1 MEWTKIGITTTSAGT
16 EPLTGLLLSCGIS
29 GVEIIDPEE
38 YSVFLEQDKS
48 SWDYVDE
55 KMLGNFCSNRTEVI
69 FYLSADEEGGAAL
82 DRIKKRLANFSLPY
96 IDMGSLAVK
105 EERVDDTIW
114 LNEWKKHFAPIYIGR
129 VAIIPEWEK
138 APDLPKGI
146 ETVFILDPG
155 SAFGTGQ
162 HATTYLCVEVLQE
175 RLKPGDIM
183 LDAGCGSG
191 ILSVIGLLLG
201 AERVV
206 ACDIDPSAVSATRK
220 NAALNPVDASRLMI
234 LHGNIITD
242 ENMRSDIGKR
252 TYDIIAANI
261 VADVVI
267 ALLPF
272 IPALLSKGGFFIAS
286 GIIDDRAG
294 DVIAALAGS
303 GLAMVSNK
311 EMDGWFCLVCT
322 HA

>member
-1 MEWTKIGITTTSAGT
+1 
-16 EPLTGLLLSCGIS
+16 
-29 GVEIIDPEE
+29 
-38 YSVFLEQDKS
+38 
-48 SWDYVDE
+48 
-55 KMLGNFCSNRTEVI
+55 
-69 FYLSADEEGGAAL
+69 
-82 DRIKKRLANFSLPY
+82 
-96 IDMGSLAVK
+96 
-105 EERVDDTIW
+105 
-114 LNEWKKHFAPIYIGR
+114 
-129 VAIIPEWEK
+129 
-138 APDLPKGI
+138 
-146 ETVFILDPG
+146 
-155 SAFGTGQ
+155 
-162 HATTYLCVEVLQE
+162 
-175 RLKPGDIM
+175 M